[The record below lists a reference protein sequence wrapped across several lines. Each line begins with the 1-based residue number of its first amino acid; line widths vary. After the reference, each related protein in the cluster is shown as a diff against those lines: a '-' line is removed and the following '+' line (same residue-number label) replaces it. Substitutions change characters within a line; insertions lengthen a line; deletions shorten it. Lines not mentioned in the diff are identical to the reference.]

1 MKLPPYMKLAL
12 GFPGSPQRGV
22 PHRAS
27 RMGDLDVRCLQRL
40 RDAEESAAAFIAAA
54 RARKTTRLK
63 QVKAEAEVEIA
74 AYRQQRE
81 TTFQLFAEECTGVS
95 STHQRSVARCTEEE
109 LASVALKVSAN
120 KQAMI
125 DSLLQSVTTYVGNK
139 AAQTSASWLS
149 GGPFQGQIMPQ
160 GCPELRPA
168 SANQP
173 LGPRWPAISALFST

>member
-40 RDAEESAAAFIAAA
+40 RDAEEGAAAVIAAA

-81 TTFQLFAEECTGVS
+81 TTFRPKLTCTPRGLRTVR
-95 STHQRSVARCTEEE
+95 TGHACQPPACCTYQRRR
-109 LASVALKVSAN
+109 
-120 KQAMI
+120 
-125 DSLLQSVTTYVGNK
+125 
-139 AAQTSASWLS
+139 AACSW
-149 GGPFQGQIMPQ
+149 
-160 GCPELRPA
+160 A
-168 SANQP
+168 
-173 LGPRWPAISALFST
+173 